1 MRHAADIFTGVG
13 SFRDEGFDAER
24 VGAEGRVVQAEDEAA
39 TFMRNAEAT
48 DTAMKS
54 ASDLAAAEHWAEA
67 TVAQGANQGQ
77 QSLMQGITSGV
88 QGLVGSFGSMGGG
101 GGFGQAP
108 QTVNAASSSSSW
120 GGMSDYMSGLR
131 NNVGYSDPGG
141 NFGRSVLTS
150 GNDYG
155 IWNG

>member
-1 MRHAADIFTGVG
+1 MHPGPLDLPGLCQ
-13 SFRDEGFDAER
+13 EGCEVPDVPGAVQEAHDAER
-24 VGAEGRVVQAEDEAA
+24 
-39 TFMRNAEAT
+39 
-48 DTAMKS
+48 
-54 ASDLAAAEHWAEA
+54 
-67 TVAQGANQGQ
+67 
-77 QSLMQGITSGV
+77 
-88 QGLVGSFGSMGGG
+88 GG